1 MANIFED
8 GFVDTSQHVYRDF
21 SVPNTDP
28 FGVSIFANTDSNGV
42 PTSYDY
48 SFNQAYAFNAAISGD
63 LNRASGVIS
72 GMDESFTVPV
82 GEDIEFKVGLKI
94 NKQNFIIEDAVFYTG
109 EPSQEGEDL
118 SSGLYP
124 IFGYKSE
131 DNDEGKVYTGIYQVC
146 TVRDGSVITRTLRDN
161 IYLDNIQIKQLGTT
175 GAPTNGVGGQVHLI
189 QESGQYD
196 SSVPILF
203 RGISGGSGIQV
214 TYDSENASGGNF
226 IVIDSTGSVGG
237 GGTTPTVANVG
248 DAADVYVEGSG
259 PTPFN
264 FRSLT
269 GADNDNYSA
278 NDLADVYVS
287 VNGNNVEFYSEPWN
301 GENLGGQTP
310 IFKQGDGRFDS
321 KAQFRTLNGATASS
335 DAYFS
340 KIIIAQAGDTVD
352 FSGELTGLWT
362 GENLGSNT
370 DGSVIYVDDSG
381 PSLTAQP
388 SKAQFKRLKGGTNVT
403 ISDQTNYLEISA
415 AGGGGGG
422 GIGTVSNL
430 GDGIKIYD
438 ESSSAG
444 EADFRTVSGS
454 DNFDEGRL
462 ADNEIYVFQDGNVV
476 RFSGQGVDFHNTG
489 DNGEDVYVDGTGPV
503 GANKA
508 AFRKLN
514 SSDSSV
520 SIGGS
525 SPASIDITTDLQST
539 TDGGQ
544 STTNK
549 VGVGTDG
556 TYVPTNYL
564 EIYGTTKI
572 QNRTT
577 ATDGTLQFGNQAASN
592 ITYSHTNS
600 AIKFGEN
607 VNEIQFINGGTVG
620 IGSSNAVAI
629 GGIDN
634 TTF

>member
-28 FGVSIFANTDSNGV
+28 FGVSIFANTNSNGV
-42 PTSYDY
+42 PTSYSY

-63 LNRASGVIS
+63 LSRASGVIS

-82 GEDIEFKVGLKI
+82 GEDVEFKVGLKI
-94 NKQNFIIEDAVFYTG
+94 NKQNFIIQDSVFYTG
-109 EPSQEGEDL
+109 APSQEGEDL

-203 RGISGGSGIQV
+203 RGISGGSGVQV
-214 TYDSENASGGNF
+214 TYDSTNASGGNF
-226 IVIDSTGSVGG
+226 IVIDSTGAAGG
-237 GGTTPTVANVG
+237 GGSCANVG
-248 DAADVYVEGSG
+248 DAADVYVEGTSG
-259 PTPFN
+259 PFN

-269 GADNDNYSA
+269 GAH
-278 NDLADVYVS
+278 
-287 VNGNNVEFYSEPWN
+287 
-301 GENLGGQTP
+301 
-310 IFKQGDGRFDS
+310 
-321 KAQFRTLNGATASS
+321 RTESLDAT
-335 DAYFS
+335 
-340 KIIIAQAGDTVD
+340 K
-352 FSGELTGLWT
+352 
-362 GENLGSNT
+362 
-370 DGSVIYVDDSG
+370 IYVTQD
-381 PSLTAQP
+381 
-388 SKAQFKRLKGGTNVT
+388 TNV
-403 ISDQTNYLEISA
+403 I
-415 AGGGGGG
+415 
-422 GIGTVSNL
+422 
-430 GDGIKIYD
+430 
-438 ESSSAG
+438 
-444 EADFRTVSGS
+444 
-454 DNFDEGRL
+454 
-462 ADNEIYVFQDGNVV
+462 
-476 RFSGQGVDFHNTG
+476 RFSGQAVDFDNTG
-489 DNGEDVYVDGTGPV
+489 SNGQGVYVDGTGPV
-503 GANKA
+503 AEDKA
-508 AFRKLN
+508 VFRKLH

-520 SIGGS
+520 GIGLTDS
-525 SPASIDITTDLQST
+525 NNVIDITTDLQKT

-556 TYVPTNYL
+556 TYVPSNYL

-577 ATDGTLQFGNQAASN
+577 VTDGTLQFGNQAASN

-600 AIKFGEN
+600 AIKYGEN
-607 VNEIQFINGGTVG
+607 ITQLEFINGGTVG
-620 IGSSNAVAI
+620 IGSSNAIAI

-634 TTF
+634 ESF